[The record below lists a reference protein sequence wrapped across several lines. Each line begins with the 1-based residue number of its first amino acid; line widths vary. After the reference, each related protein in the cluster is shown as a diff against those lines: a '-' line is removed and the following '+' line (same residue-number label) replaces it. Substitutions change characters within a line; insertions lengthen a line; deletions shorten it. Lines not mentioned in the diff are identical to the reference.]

1 MTFSSDSSMIATAGK
16 DGTVCVWRADTGQAL
31 LNLRHNRAVNTPAFY
46 PDGRFLASAGEDKV
60 VRSTRLP
67 EVDR

>member
-1 MTFSSDSSMIATAGK
+1 MFQVRLTCSTGSR
-16 DGTVCVWRADTGQAL
+16 DGLVCVWRADTGQPL
-31 LNLRHNRAVNTPAFY
+31 LQIEHRRAVNAVAFY

-67 EVDR
+67 EAG